1 MKTNGKFTVL
11 ELWREKGFRYNHF
24 LLMIAGVNI
33 ARSYRTR
40 YKTDPEIIVVYENE
54 SKRKYKVSQY
64 PDKFKKRANNALN
77 RLKKKCPDYLI
88 VVLKKKRPRIK
99 AGV

>member
-11 ELWREKGFRYNHF
+11 ELWRKKGFRYNHS

-40 YKTDPEIIVVYENE
+40 YQIDPEIIVVYENE
-54 SKRKYKVSQY
+54 TKRKYKVFQY
-64 PDKFKKRANNALN
+64 PDKFKKEANKALS
-77 RLKKKCPDYLI
+77 RLQKKYPDYLM
-88 VVLKKKRPRIK
+88 VVLKKKRTRIK
-99 AGV
+99 ARV

>member
-11 ELWREKGFRYNHF
+11 ELWREKGFKYNHS
-24 LLMIAGVNI
+24 LLMIVGVNI

-40 YKTDPEIIVVYENE
+40 YQTDPEIIEVYESE

-64 PDKFKKRANNALN
+64 PDKFKKEANKALN
-77 RLKKKCPDYLI
+77 RLQKKYPGYLM
-88 VVLKKKRPRIK
+88 VTLKKKRTRIK
-99 AGV
+99 AGI